1 RQHLKR
7 SSTRSSN
14 NLVPEER
21 VMEMQNAPEGGNVD
35 DKLILRIAQLTRML
49 RDSMRELGL
58 DQAVKEAAYAIP
70 DARDRLHYVARM
82 TEQAANRVLNAAEQ
96 LQPVQDELQNRAV
109 TLDKRWQ
116 AWFDH
121 PVELSEARGLVGD
134 TRAMIKGSPETTKAP
149 QDALLDIIMAQD
161 FQDLTGQVIMKML
174 GVVTA
179 IETEL
184 VQVLIDSVPLERR
197 EEANSLLNGPEVNP
211 AGKSD
216 VVTSQDQ
223 VDDLLDSLGF

>member
-1 RQHLKR
+1 MDTLNTPGDN
-7 SSTRSSN
+7 SIDD
-14 NLVPEER
+14 NL
-21 VMEMQNAPEGGNVD
+21 
-35 DKLILRIAQLTRML
+35 IHRIAQLTRML

-58 DQAVKEAAYAIP
+58 DQAVKEAAHAIP

-82 TEQAANRVLNAAEQ
+82 TEQAANRVLNIAEN
-96 LQPVQDELQNRAV
+96 LQPVQEALQNRAV
-109 TLDKRWQ
+109 ALDERWQ

-121 PVELSEARGLVGD
+121 PVELEEARELVDD
-134 TRAMIKGSPETTKAP
+134 TRAMIKEIPQNAKRT

-174 GVVTA
+174 HVVTA

-184 VQVLIDSVPLERR
+184 VQVLIDSVPQERR
-197 EEANSLLNGPEVNP
+197 EEAQSLLNGPAVDQTKP
-211 AGKSD
+211 D
-216 VVTSQDQ
+216 IVTSQDQ